1 MPWYYY
7 SGKVVRPIMIEKG
20 RSVSVRPNTKV
31 EIIDESTIELKS
43 LCRRGFLRR
52 TSRPKNLEVD
62 KKEISTKTVKDVV
75 PKSKMAKIIAEKGI
89 TVSKDIPP
97 ESKFSVELTEGEQQ
111 LVENIKVEGKEVLN
125 VDQVDQVEELSEDTD
140 KKIKIKRRR

>member
-75 PKSKMAKIIAEKGI
+75 PKSKMAKTIAEKGI

-111 LVENIKVEGKEVLN
+111 LVENIKVEGKKVLN

>member
-31 EIIDESTIELKS
+31 EIIDESTIEFKS

-111 LVENIKVEGKEVLN
+111 LVENIKVEGKEFLD
-125 VDQVDQVEELSEDTD
+125 VDQVDKVEELSEDTD

>member
-1 MPWYYY
+1 
-7 SGKVVRPIMIEKG
+7 MIEKG

-52 TSRPKNLEVD
+52 TSRPKNLEAD

-75 PKSKMAKIIAEKGI
+75 PKSKMAKTIAEKGI

-111 LVENIKVEGKEVLN
+111 LVENIKVEGKKVLN